1 MIDLKVLLE
10 LSEVSPVRVDG
21 DASVFAIVS
30 DSRRVEPGAMF
41 VCMPGLSRDTHE
53 FLSEARTK
61 GAKSALVFSESG
73 FNTAK
78 ELGMTA
84 VQLSA
89 DVPEFY
95 ASVGLICR
103 EFYSDPTLDMRV
115 IGVTGTNGKTTVAW
129 LLQQALGPDAA
140 YMGTLGLKIGGKLT
154 DIGNTTPFPTDL
166 WEALNEARSKGVTHF
181 VMEVSSHSLDQKRI
195 EGVRF
200 DLGLFTNL
208 SQDHLDYHGSMEA
221 YKAAKLRLFEEVAE
235 ASEQPFVAVI
245 NADDPV
251 GQEWIARWEK
261 VKLGEFAPL
270 VLSYGFQ
277 AGTVRGTLKS
287 LAFDSLELGV
297 KIPEGEF
304 EAKIGVGGKFNAENC
319 LAVFAAM
326 AAIGRSP
333 SELAKALSAA
343 KPVPG
348 RFESIT
354 NTKGIG
360 VIVDYA
366 HTDDALEKLLE
377 SGRDLNPGKM
387 ICVFGCGGDRDRT
400 KRPKMAGVST
410 RLADHTVFT
419 SDNPR
424 TEDPAQIMAD
434 LLSGA
439 REGSSFEVITDRQ
452 AAIQSAIEMAERGDL
467 VVIAG
472 KGHEDYQ
479 IIGRE
484 KLPFDDRIEALRALS
499 SAVGKA

>member
-10 LSEVSPVRVDG
+10 LSGVSPIRMEG
-21 DASVFAIVS
+21 DSSVCAIVS
-30 DSRRVEPGAMF
+30 DSRKIEPAALF

-53 FLSEARTK
+53 FLSEARAK
-61 GAKSALVFSESG
+61 GAKSALVYTDSG
-73 FNTAK
+73 FETAVG
-78 ELGMTA
+78 LGMAA
-84 VQLSA
+84 VQLSPV
-89 DVPEFY
+89 VPEFY
-95 ASVGLICR
+95 AAVGLLCR

-140 YMGTLGLKIGGKLT
+140 YLGTLGLKIAGKLT
-154 DIGNTTPFPTDL
+154 EIGNTTPFPTEL
-166 WEALNEARSKGVTHF
+166 WEALNEARSNGVTHF
-181 VMEVSSHSLDQKRI
+181 VMEVSSHSLDQRRI

-208 SQDHLDYHGSMEA
+208 SQDHLDYHGTMEN

-235 ASEQPFVAVI
+235 KSEQPFVAVI

-251 GQEWIARWEK
+251 GQEWIARWDK
-261 VKLGEFAPL
+261 VKLGEYAPL
-270 VLSYGFQ
+270 VLSYGFN
-277 AGTVRGTLKS
+277 AGTVRGKINS
-287 LAFDSLELGV
+287 LSFDSLELSV
-297 KIPEGEF
+297 SIPEGPF
-304 EAKIGVGGKFNAENC
+304 EAKIGMGGKFNSENC

-326 AAIGRSP
+326 AAIGRP
-333 SELAKALSAA
+333 PVELAEALSGA

-348 RFESIT
+348 RFESIS
-354 NTKGIG
+354 NSKGIG

-439 REGSSFEVITDRQ
+439 KEGSSFEVIEDRQ
-452 AAIQSAIEMAERGDL
+452 QAIQSAIEMAERGDL
-467 VVIAG
+467 VIIAG

-484 KLPFDDRIEALRALS
+484 KKPFDDRIEALKALS
-499 SAVGKA
+499 GPVGTA